1 MQKSII
7 FAATCLV
14 GCLTLAVGSAP
25 AAEPTGAG
33 QAETGAARNGSEAV
47 RWLSDYG
54 QAMREA
60 ERGRKMLLIYFYELE
75 PTENQRRL
83 EQQSLADPRVAE
95 HLKKG
100 YVAVRLPTNT
110 EVSVGGKVGPL
121 MDHEAFADLRHKAG
135 LAVVDYVN
143 QDDDYYGYVVS
154 ILPIQN
160 GKYYRFSA
168 DHLRVLL
175 ELPEG
180 SLTQRTMIF
189 AVRIH
194 PEKPEST
201 RGRPSRTLFSEA
213 RNHSQFQARLRLQGH
228 HNWGARFKRIT
239 NLLPFGLRAQEV
251 VAESW
256 PGESLVDAAVD
267 CVDCWRQSPGHWSA
281 VQSDQPQFGYDM
293 EKGANGIWYATGLFG
308 NRE

>member
-1 MQKSII
+1 MTKSNIRRM
-7 FAATCLV
+7 TWLV
-14 GCLTLAVGSAP
+14 GCLTLAAGRL
-25 AAEPTGAG
+25 AAAQSEG
-33 QAETGAARNGSEAV
+33 QAAGEVRESVASI
-47 RWLSDYG
+47 RWLDDYG

-60 ERGRKMLLIYFYELE
+60 DRGRKMLLIYFYEQE
-75 PTENQRRL
+75 PSENQRRL
-83 EQQSLADPRVAE
+83 EQQGFSDPRVHE
-95 HLKKG
+95 HLRKG

-121 MDHEAFADLRHKAG
+121 MDHEAFSDLKNRAG
-135 LAVVDYVN
+135 LAVVDYVH
-143 QDDDYYGYVVS
+143 QEDDYYGFVVS
-154 ILPIQN
+154 ILPLQN
-160 GKYYRFSA
+160 GKYYRFVP

-213 RNHSQFQARLRLQGH
+213 RSHSQFQARLRLQGH
-228 HNWGARFKRIT
+228 HNWGARFKRIA
-239 NLLPFGLRAQEV
+239 NLLPFGLRPQEV

-281 VQSDQPQFGYDM
+281 VRSDQPQFGYDM
-293 EKGANGIWYATGLFG
+293 ERGSNGIWYATGLFG
-308 NRE
+308 NSD